1 MNKSASAKVTSIDW
15 RQETGPLKALLL
27 DTEVS
32 EIMANS
38 WNEIFVERN
47 GRIETAKEHF
57 GSPTNFAQC
66 IQSLCVFAGKEVNRR
81 SPFLD
86 ARLPDG
92 SRMNVVVP
100 PVSFGGPVLTI
111 RKAINSLMDYRALIE
126 RGALTDKA
134 VYFLNKLVDARQN
147 IVITGASGSGKTTL
161 LSVLTSFVDGAQRL
175 IVVEDTTE
183 VKIQVKNFV
192 RMEVPQVGLGEE
204 EVTMKDL
211 LRNALRMRPDR
222 LIVGECRGSETIDMI
237 LAMNTGHEGSMT
249 TIHANSAID
258 GLTRMESMVLH
269 SGTQLPRS
277 LIQQNIATTIQFVI
291 HADLGPD
298 GKRRLDEVLEIRG
311 WENGNYVTAPIFK
324 WNAKDGLVSTGEVP
338 QIAGEKAVPGV
349 KFPDRFF
356 EPSVK
361 VKFGK

>member
-1 MNKSASAKVTSIDW
+1 MKNSAAAKLTMTDW

-27 DTEVS
+27 DNDVS

-38 WNEIFVERN
+38 WNEVFIERN
-47 GRIETAKEHF
+47 GKIELAKEQ
-57 GSPTNFAQC
+57 FANPAAFHQC
-66 IQSLCVFAGKEVNRR
+66 IQSLCVYAGKDVNRR

-100 PVSFGGPVLTI
+100 PVAFGSPVLTI
-111 RKAINSLMDYRALIE
+111 RKAINSLLDYRALIE

-147 IVITGASGSGKTTL
+147 IVITGSSGSGKTTM

-183 VKIQVKNFV
+183 VKIQVKNYV
-192 RMEVPQVGLGEE
+192 RMEVPQIGLGDD

-222 LIVGECRGSETIDMI
+222 LIVGECRGAETIDMI

-277 LIQQNIATTIQFVI
+277 LIQENIATTIQFVMHTDI
-291 HADLGPD
+291 APD
-298 GKRRLDEVLEIRG
+298 GKRRLDEILEIRG
-311 WENGNYVTAPIFK
+311 WENGTYVTASIFK
-324 WNAKDGLVSTGEVP
+324 WDPVHGLISTGKIP
-338 QIAGEKAVPGV
+338 HIAGDRPVPGI
-349 KFPDRFF
+349 KFPERFF
-356 EPSVK
+356 EPNMK
-361 VKFGK
+361 VKFG

>member
-1 MNKSASAKVTSIDW
+1 MAKAAAKLSTLDW
-15 RQETGPLKALLL
+15 RQEAGPLKPLLM
-27 DTEVS
+27 DNDVS

-38 WNEIFVERN
+38 WNEVFYERN
-47 GRIETAKEHF
+47 GVIESSREHF
-57 GSPTNFAQC
+57 ASPVAFEQC
-66 IQSLCVFAGKEVNRR
+66 IQSLCVFAGKEVSRR
-81 SPFLD
+81 NPFVD

-100 PVSFGGPVLTI
+100 PVAFGGPVLTI
-111 RKAINSLMDYRALIE
+111 RKAINSLMDFRALIE

-192 RMEVPQVGLGEE
+192 RMEVPQLGIAGD
-204 EVTMKDL
+204 EVSMKDL

-222 LIVGECRGSETIDMI
+222 LIVGECRGAETIDMI

-277 LIQQNIATTIQFVI
+277 LIQENIATTIQFVMHTDI
-291 HADLGPD
+291 APD
-298 GKRRLDEVLEIRG
+298 GKRRLDEILEIRG

-324 WNAKDGLVSTGEVP
+324 WTPEGGLLSTGKIP
-338 QIAGEKAVPGV
+338 HLAGDKPVSGI
-349 KFPDRFF
+349 KFPERFF
-356 EPSVK
+356 EPHVK
-361 VKFGK
+361 VKFG

>member
-1 MNKSASAKVTSIDW
+1 MSKHATAKITTIDW
-15 RQETGPLKALLL
+15 RQDAGPLRPLLM
-27 DTEVS
+27 DNEVS

-38 WNEIFVERN
+38 WNEIFYERN
-47 GRIETAKEHF
+47 GVIELAKEHF
-57 GSPTNFAQC
+57 SSPTVFNQC
-66 IQSLCVFAGKEVNRR
+66 IQSLCVYAGKEVNRR

-100 PVSFGGPVLTI
+100 PVAFGGPVLTI

-147 IVITGASGSGKTTL
+147 IVITGSSGSGKTTM

-192 RMEVPQVGLGEE
+192 RMELPQAGMSDEQI
-204 EVTMKDL
+204 TMKDL
-211 LRNALRMRPDR
+211 LKNALRMRPDR

-249 TIHANSAID
+249 TIHANSATD

-269 SGTQLPRS
+269 SGTQLPRA
-277 LIQQNIATTIQFVI
+277 LIQQNIATTIQYVM
-291 HADLGPD
+291 HTDLGPD
-298 GKRRLDEVLEIRG
+298 GKRRLDEILEIRG
-311 WENGNYVTAPIFK
+311 WDNGTYVTAPIFK
-324 WNAKDGLVSTGEVP
+324 WNPKDGLVSTGKLP
-338 QIAGEKAVPGV
+338 QIAAEKPVPGIR
-349 KFPDRFF
+349 FPDRFF
-356 EPSVK
+356 EPGVK
-361 VKFGK
+361 VKFG